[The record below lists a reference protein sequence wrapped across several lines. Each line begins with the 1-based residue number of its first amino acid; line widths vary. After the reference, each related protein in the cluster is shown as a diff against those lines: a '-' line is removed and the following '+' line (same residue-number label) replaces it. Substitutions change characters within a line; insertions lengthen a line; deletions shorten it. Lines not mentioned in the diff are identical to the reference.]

1 MDVATCHIGRYN
13 FSCGILLYKHEDEI
27 AMATGSEHDARLNF
41 RLPAELKETIEEAAA
56 QLGQTVSDF
65 AISTLVTTA
74 RQVLQEH
81 QVTRLSQRDR
91 DAFMALL
98 DDAAPQPNNA
108 LRAAAKRYED
118 RA

>member
-1 MDVATCHIGRYN
+1 
-13 FSCGILLYKHEDEI
+13 
-27 AMATGSEHDARLNF
+27 MATESEHDARLNF
-41 RLPAELKETIEEAAA
+41 RLSAELKETIEEAAA

-65 AISTLVTTA
+65 AVSTLVTTA

-91 DAFMALL
+91 DRFMTLL
-98 DDAAPQPNNA
+98 DDAECRPNKA
-108 LRAAAKRYED
+108 LRAAAKRYRE

>member
-1 MDVATCHIGRYN
+1 
-13 FSCGILLYKHEDEI
+13 
-27 AMATGSEHDARLNF
+27 MATESEHDARLNF
-41 RLPAELKETIEEAAA
+41 RLSAELKETIEEAAA

-65 AISTLVTTA
+65 AVSTLVTTA

-91 DAFMALL
+91 DRFMTLL
-98 DDAAPQPNNA
+98 DDAECRPNKA
-108 LRAAAKRYED
+108 LRVAAKRYKE